1 MLELLRNQTKQ
12 EGVFMF
18 KSNSSIPKLNQ
29 KCKGDCI
36 PNVIQINSKKTADF
50 PPLVDNAK
58 TVARFAPSTPEKPQF
73 CSSEKP
79 QICSSI
85 FFEQSY
91 RLKRYYAQH
100 LSAKLLYWDSGNKLG
115 RGEKMT
121 EKRKNS
127 HRTITCMRSRVH
139 NSKGVKIHKSVE
151 HGKTFY
157 SGLAQCGSVWACP
170 ICAAKIQARRQI
182 EVQKLFKKAYKIDEN
197 VFGNQKQIAM
207 ITFTFPHGI
216 GDRLDEM
223 FPKHEDAV
231 KILRT
236 YNNKMCKSGLK
247 KFKLEQGYE
256 GVVKALEL
264 TYGSNGWHI
273 HTHELWVLDWFAEDK
288 EREDAIYQYLLDRWE
303 LACKKVGLLDEND
316 EKKVGHFRKNA
327 LHIAFRVSDTD
338 YINKQNGENDKA
350 WGADK
355 EVAQSHSKLGKKSG
369 KTPFQLLL
377 ESEETPRY
385 KGLFLEYCYALKGK
399 SQLVWTQGLKGKVG
413 VDEKSDE
420 ELLAEQND
428 TADLLA
434 ILEDDHWA
442 CVVKNSARGEI
453 LDIAE
458 EKGFDGLRK
467 WFADYGLVLDEPSCI
482 DIALD
487 QKEAADRLKTKIEK
501 MAKKNKRKGSA
512 ENAKKSPC

>member
-1 MLELLRNQTKQ
+1 MGSER
-12 EGVFMF
+12 
-18 KSNSSIPKLNQ
+18 S
-29 KCKGDCI
+29 
-36 PNVIQINSKKTADF
+36 
-50 PPLVDNAK
+50 PLVDNAK
-58 TVARFAPSTPEKPQF
+58 TVASFVPSTP
-73 CSSEKP
+73 EKP

-85 FFEQSY
+85 IFEQSH

-115 RGEKMT
+115 RDEKMT
-121 EKRKNS
+121 EKRKYS

-139 NSKGVKIHKSVE
+139 GSKGVKIHKSVE

-182 EVQKLFKKAYKIDEN
+182 EVQKLFKKAYKVDEN
-197 VFGNQKQIAM
+197 VFGKQKQIAM

-216 GDRLDEM
+216 GDKLDEM

-236 YNNKMCKSGLK
+236 YNNTLYKSGLK

-303 LACKKVGLLDEND
+303 LACKKVGLLTDD
-316 EKKVGHFRKNA
+316 KVKDFRKNA

-377 ESEETPRY
+377 ESEETPKF

-420 ELLAEQND
+420 ELLEEQND

-434 ILEDDHWA
+434 ILEDSHWA

-487 QKEAADRLKTKIEK
+487 QKEAADRLKVKQEK
-501 MAKKNKRKGSA
+501 SEKRNKRKS
-512 ENAKKSPC
+512 KS